1 MIDLIIN
8 PGDGVRRSKKAA
20 TDSAGNALIDE
31 VVNPSRDYKAEYQA
45 EQQSLPA
52 EESTFDVERAL
63 ANEADLERVRA
74 ENERLSG
81 LVSSLKEQMDLTKGY
96 RPNEKARNVL
106 RQAAGVCGSLSRQ
119 RNRVCVRRKQKQTT
133 CLFDRSFR
141 WIPAATYSPGPSPAK
156 YHRRIRA

>member
-1 MIDLIIN
+1 MIN
-8 PGDGVRRSKKAA
+8 PGDGVRESRKAGKP
-20 TDSAGNALIDE
+20 SLIDE
-31 VVNPSRDYKAEYQA
+31 VVNPSRDYKAEHQA
-45 EQQSLPA
+45 EQQSLSA

-63 ANEADLERVRA
+63 ANEAELERVKA

-81 LVSSLKEQMDLTKGY
+81 LVSSLKEQMVLTKGY
-96 RPNEKARNVL
+96 RPNEKALAREARNVL
-106 RQAAGVCGSLSRQ
+106 RQAAGVCGTLSRQ
-119 RNRVCVRRKQKQTT
+119 WNRVCVRRKQKQTT